1 MPKSNL
7 FELKEELCSNLQC
20 SLNSFTQPEDY
31 NSLYRCISMLITRIQ
46 SADTEYGLKTI
57 VESFIIYF
65 GNTSKYKNIKEI
77 LEGYCAN
84 RPYELLPNKQELVQV
99 IQKCCLV
106 TSEPAK
112 KSIDLTCWR
121 SGKIYVNNA
130 PLNFEDTRCLHTNAF
145 NYYLSSADVPEVK
158 HAFIAQVLAKPG
170 IRTLADYYSNYISHH
185 LRVNKINYE
194 GLSQHNMNIDIQTL
208 GTKIIVS
215 QKIRFEYI
223 LEKQQLHGLTI
234 VAQSTFETKHSMH
247 SPWLVSFK
255 IEECQPDAAL
265 TATENTFISK
275 IFSQEEDVFTLPLT
289 GSIKAGDAKI
299 DCSAFIANLK
309 HTGEMAMPINERY
322 FFIALP
328 NCMPEERYYLID
340 TGVVLGQGGY
350 GKVFQAY
357 QVSEEAPIV
366 SESSPKFAAK
376 KIFSV
381 LYDPNEITYSQP
393 HILIQG
399 VIKIN
404 HDNTPCKNKRASLL
418 DSSSHL
424 VLMEYIPGEAL
435 SMEALNRE
443 QLNAHD
449 RVRMVLQLA
458 LQIQS
463 LHEITTR
470 SKTTIVHC
478 DLKDNNVLFYRDGKG
493 RVNARVIDFGL
504 AHVVE
509 DKSTVESIAPH
520 VNKDFMPHPNFSSP
534 EMFDKQCGFSSDIY
548 MLAPI
553 LATILGE
560 RDVMLNKRKYELA
573 NSVEICS
580 HSPNKQKL
588 AYVTTP
594 LSYERVF
601 SLPGFNQAHL
611 KQSCIRFL
619 HRMSSVGHKKRPK
632 IGEVVQFFTGIK
644 NELKTA

>member
-1 MPKSNL
+1 MLELNL

-20 SLNSFTQPEDY
+20 SLQSFAQPEDY
-31 NSLYRCISMLITRIQ
+31 DFLYRFTSLLIVKIQ
-46 SADTEYGLKTI
+46 SANSRGDLGAITED
-57 VESFIIYF
+57 FIHYF
-65 GNTSKYKNIKEI
+65 GNDPKYKTIKEI
-77 LEGYCAN
+77 LTNFQDKKRC
-84 RPYELLPNKQELVQV
+84 ELLPNNDELLHV

-106 TSEPAK
+106 TSESAK
-112 KSIDLTCWR
+112 KMLDLTVLS
-121 SGKIYVNNA
+121 SGCIKVNNS
-130 PLNFEDTRCLHTNAF
+130 PFNFNNKRRLDINTL
-145 NYYLSSADVPEVK
+145 NYYLRSVGVPDVQ
-158 HAFIAQVLAKPG
+158 HDFIGQVLAKPG

-194 GLSQHNMNIDIQTL
+194 GLSQHNVNIDIQTL

-234 VAQSTFETKHSMH
+234 VAQSTFETKHSMY

-265 TATENTFISK
+265 TTAENTFISK
-275 IFSQEEDVFTLPLT
+275 IFSQEEGVFTLPLT
-289 GSIKAGDAKI
+289 GSIKAEDTKI

-309 HTGEMAMPINERY
+309 HTGEVAMPVNDRY

-328 NCMPEERYYLID
+328 GCIPEEGYYLID
-340 TGVVLGQGGY
+340 TGDVLGQGGY

-357 QVSEEAPIV
+357 QVSEEAPTV

-381 LYDPNEITYSQP
+381 LYDPNEIAYSQP

-573 NSVEICS
+573 NSVEISS